1 MSDRLSVGTGEER
14 YAAERRQGFEIAT
27 DDLER
32 YWGWSSPAGRI
43 RADRRARF
51 LIEAGR
57 LGPGTRCLE
66 LGAGTGQ
73 FTQRLVA
80 SGCELTAVE
89 LSPELAERCRERV
102 GDRAEIVIGNVETG
116 EGLEGRRFDAIVAV
130 SVLHHL
136 NMDLCL
142 RNTFSLLEPGGRF
155 AFSEPN
161 LANPQ
166 VWAMKNIR
174 FVGKL
179 LHETEH
185 ETAFL
190 ASRLRRLLEGADFSV
205 EVCEP
210 FEFLH
215 PATPSRLIAGV
226 ERLERV
232 LERTPVRAIAGSI
245 RVAGSRRHT
254 PRGDARA
261 NTPGSAS
268 AKAAKT

>member
-1 MSDRLSVGTGEER
+1 MSDRLSPSSGEER
-14 YAAERRQGFEIAT
+14 YAAERRQGHEILS

-51 LIEAGR
+51 LVEHGGLR
-57 LGPGTRCLE
+57 PGTRCLE
-66 LGAGTGQ
+66 LGCGTGE
-73 FTQRLVA
+73 FTRRLVE

-89 LSPELAERCRERV
+89 LSAELAERCRERV
-102 GDRAEIVIGNVETG
+102 GPRAEVVVGNIETG
-116 EGLEGRRFDAIVAV
+116 EGLEDRTFDAIVGV
-130 SVLHHL
+130 SVLHHV

-142 RNTFSLLEPGGRF
+142 RHTFGRLVPDGRF

-166 VWAMKNIR
+166 VWAMKNVR
-174 FVGKL
+174 FVGRR

-190 ASRLRRLLEGADFSV
+190 SSRLRPRLEDAGLVVD
-205 EVCEP
+205 VCEP

-215 PATPSRLIAGV
+215 PATPARLIRTVERV
-226 ERLERV
+226 ERL
-232 LERTPVRAIAGSI
+232 LEASPVRAIAGSI
-245 RVAGSRRHT
+245 RFAGRR
-254 PRGDARA
+254 P
-261 NTPGSAS
+261 
-268 AKAAKT
+268 

>member
-1 MSDRLSVGTGEER
+1 VETSIGAMKERLSAAAGEER
-14 YAAERRQGFEIAT
+14 YAAERRQGREYVI

-32 YWGWSSPAGRI
+32 YWGWSSPAGKL

-51 LIEAGR
+51 LIEHAG
-57 LGPGTRCLE
+57 LAPGTHCLE
-66 LGAGTGQ
+66 LGCGTGE
-73 FTQRLVA
+73 FTRRLVE
-80 SGCELTAVE
+80 SGCELIAVE
-89 LSPELAERCRERV
+89 LSEELAERCRERV

-116 EGLEGRRFDAIVAV
+116 EGLEGRRFDAIVGV

-136 NMDLCL
+136 NMELCL

-166 VWAMKNIR
+166 IWAMKNIR
-174 FVGKL
+174 VVGRL

-190 ASRLRRLLEGADFSV
+190 ASRLRKLFEAAGFAVDVS
-205 EVCEP
+205 EP

-215 PATPSRLIAGV
+215 PATPARLIGGV
-226 ERLERV
+226 RRLERV
-232 LERTPVRAIAGSI
+232 LERTPLRAIAGSI
-245 RVAGSRRHT
+245 RLAGHR
-254 PRGDARA
+254 P
-261 NTPGSAS
+261 
-268 AKAAKT
+268 

>member
-1 MSDRLSVGTGEER
+1 MSDRLSVGSGEER
-14 YAAERRQGFEIAT
+14 YDAERRQGHEIVS

-51 LIEAGR
+51 LIEHAQ
-57 LGPGTRCLE
+57 LGPGIRCLE
-66 LGAGTGQ
+66 LGCGTGE
-73 FTQRLVA
+73 FTRRLVE
-80 SGCELTAVE
+80 SGCTLTAVE
-89 LSPELAERCRERV
+89 LSEELAERCRERL
-102 GDRAEIVIGNVETG
+102 GDRAEIVVGNIETG
-116 EGLEGRRFDAIVAV
+116 EGFEERTFDALVAV
-130 SVLHHL
+130 SVLHHV

-142 RNTFSLLEPGGRF
+142 RNTFPRLVRGGRF

-174 FVGKL
+174 FVGQR

-190 ASRLRRLLEGADFSV
+190 AGRLRGQFEAAGLSID
-205 EVCEP
+205 VCEP

-215 PATPSRLIAGV
+215 PATPARLIGAV
-226 ERLERV
+226 RRLEGL
-232 LERTPVRAIAGSI
+232 LEATPARAIAGSI
-245 RVAGSRRHT
+245 RVAGRR
-254 PRGDARA
+254 P
-261 NTPGSAS
+261 
-268 AKAAKT
+268 

>member
-1 MSDRLSVGTGEER
+1 MGDRLSVEAGDER
-14 YAAERRQGFEIAT
+14 YAAERRQGLAIVA

-51 LIEAGR
+51 LIESAQ

-66 LGAGTGQ
+66 LGSGTGE
-73 FTQRLVA
+73 FTRRLVE

-102 GDRAEIVIGNVETG
+102 GDRAEIVIGNAETG
-116 EGLEGRRFDAIVAV
+116 EGLDGRRFDALVGV
-130 SVLHHL
+130 SILHHL
-136 NMDLCL
+136 NMNLCL

-166 VWAMKNIR
+166 VWAMKKVG
-174 FVGKL
+174 FVGRW

-190 ASRLRRLLEGADFSV
+190 ASGLRDLFERAGLSV
-205 EVCEP
+205 DICEP

-215 PATPSRLIAGV
+215 PATPPRLIAGV

-232 LERTPVRAIAGSI
+232 LERSPLRAIAGSI
-245 RVAGSRRHT
+245 KLAGNRPHT
-254 PRGDARA
+254 
-261 NTPGSAS
+261 S
-268 AKAAKT
+268 